1 MEKILSDEL
10 INAIGKVGE
19 LIKQDTRYREMVKA
33 SDDYNKD
40 EALNSLLDE
49 YSALQASLSTEYDKQ
64 DFDSDAVKPIQTRMN
79 EIYENVMQNSSY
91 VRFREASEA
100 YSELTDKVYAELEY
114 SVTGQRRVECTHDCS
129 TCHGCD

>member
-10 INAIGKVGE
+10 INAIEKVGE
-19 LIKQDTRYREMVKA
+19 LIKQDQRYREMVKA

-40 EALNSLLDE
+40 GTLNSLLYE
-49 YSALQASLSTEYDKQ
+49 YSALQASLAAEYDKQ

-100 YSELTDKVYAELEY
+100 YTELTDKVYAELEY
-114 SVTGQRRVECTHDCS
+114 AVTGQRRVECTHDCS